1 MFLPKLLALLISFFG
16 GLIVNHWIA
25 RRIFATT
32 AEIKEREIL
41 LHGLLVSLILNG
53 VLGTYLAVLKIFN
66 LYAFASVFIGLIFL
80 LRKDLHITLQ
90 TIAESAHE
98 LYKNLCRFNLL
109 TIGALC
115 LLGALFAILAVL
127 CRVPTQNPDAW
138 AFHLPIAFSIIKN
151 SGFVYPIID
160 HIHYASQPS
169 FMSVLFAEM
178 MSIVPDFSLAAFVNV
193 LLYLFMFIALAS
205 VWDNFALALCILLVF
220 VAANVSFATGAP
232 TPLTDLSRSC
242 LSVLGLT
249 YLALYRDRKVAYYA
263 GLAAICLGASI
274 AAKYTELLSL
284 SIMALLLGSALK
296 SSEGRRLILKCALI
310 IALIASFWYVKNL
323 VLLNNPIYPFIF
335 GHPGLSDTWMKD
347 YMLEMTTAFDPAH
360 RHFVHNLF
368 TSQGWIDF
376 FSVAWTWFFE
386 DSFIAKLC
394 LLLCI
399 LGTIIYPRLIAPMF
413 GCTIFLFMFWYVVM
427 FNHVRW
433 AKPAYLL
440 LFVTGCFVAITFFE
454 KLSKKGVFQS
464 FQIMKFQANRTKIIF
479 SLMLVLLLAG
489 AFAMQKNHLLISE
502 KMTSQWSFGRTA
514 DLIYAAFRPNGLE
527 PYLAKNR
534 EGYLLYQYIVRHDLK
549 HVFQPFHHSH
559 RLYAKIYNGGAEGD
573 WFVDEDK
580 LLLFD
585 AQAFIKSSDIQY
597 FVTRPQLV
605 EINADRVGIEKIRR
619 AYDVL
624 HFIKPGAELILED
637 DNGWK
642 LYKVR
647 ALRPSITETG
657 VLNHK
662 F

>member
-1 MFLPKLLALLISFFG
+1 MFLPKLLALFISFLG
-16 GLIVNHWIA
+16 GVIVNHWIA
-25 RRIFATT
+25 RKVFATT

-41 LHGLLVSLILNG
+41 LHGLLVSIILNG

-66 LYAFASVFIGLIFL
+66 LYALAAVFAGLIFL
-80 LRKDLHITLQ
+80 LRKDLSITLK
-90 TIAESAHE
+90 TIAESTLE
-98 LYKNLCRFNLL
+98 LFRNLRHFNLL
-109 TIGALC
+109 TIGATC
-115 LLGALFAILAVL
+115 LFAALFAVLAVL

-138 AFHLPIAFSIIKN
+138 VFHLPIAFSIIEN
-151 SGFVYPIID
+151 SGFVYPVID
-160 HIHYASQPS
+160 DLHYASQPS
-169 FMSVLFAEM
+169 FMSVLFAQM
-178 MSIVPDFSLAAFVNV
+178 MSLAPDFSVAAFVNV

-249 YLALYRDRKVAYYA
+249 YLALYRDRNIEYYA

-274 AAKYTELLSL
+274 AAKYTELMSL
-284 SIMALLLGSALK
+284 TIMAVLLVPELK
-296 SSEGRRLILKCALI
+296 SAEGRKLILKCALI
-310 IALIASFWYVKNL
+310 ITLIASFWYIKNL

-335 GHPGLSDTWMKD
+335 GHPGLSDAWMKD
-347 YMLEMTTAFDPAH
+347 YMLEMTTPFDPAH

-376 FSVAWTWFFE
+376 FSVTWTWFFE
-386 DSFIAKLC
+386 ERFVAKLC

-399 LGTIIYPRLIAPMF
+399 LGAVIYPRLIAPMF
-413 GCTIFLFMFWYVVM
+413 GCTIFLFIFWYVVM
-427 FNHVRW
+427 FNHIRW

-454 KLSKKGVFQS
+454 KFSKQGVFQS
-464 FQIMKFQANRTKIIF
+464 FQFVKFQVNKTKIIF
-479 SLMLVLLLAG
+479 TVMLVLLLAG
-489 AFAMQKNHLLISE
+489 ALAIQKDRLLISE

-534 EGYLLYQYIVRHDLK
+534 EGYLIYQYIVRHNLK

-573 WFVDEDK
+573 WFVDDRK
-580 LLLFD
+580 SLLSD
-585 AQAFIKSSDIQY
+585 AQAFIKSSGIQY
-597 FVTRPQLV
+597 FVTRPQLA
-605 EINADRVGIEKIRR
+605 EINVDRIGVEKIQR
-619 AYDVL
+619 AYDIVDV
-624 HFIKPGAELILED
+624 IKPGAELILED
-637 DNGWK
+637 HNGWK

-647 ALRPSITETG
+647 IDSVT
-657 VLNHK
+657 K
-662 F
+662 